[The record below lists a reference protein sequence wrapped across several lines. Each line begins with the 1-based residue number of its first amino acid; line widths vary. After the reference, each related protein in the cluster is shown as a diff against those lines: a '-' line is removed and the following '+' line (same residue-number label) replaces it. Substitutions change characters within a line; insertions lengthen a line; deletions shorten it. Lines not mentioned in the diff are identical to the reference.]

1 MFHTTFNIISFHSY
15 FILFMDTT
23 SLTLIPRV
31 ERSWLEEKAT
41 ILLLLMPATP
51 YMPCCSAQNESIQ
64 SYPAGIACE
73 TLQISYSARALE
85 WQSIRNV
92 LAYTHMLCC
101 NTLLVKYGLGYMW
114 GLKWAYHSLF
124 CINGALLEILLPG
137 GLVLTF
143 LKENGVW
150 LLLVFPFSIED
161 RKALVIKTWR
171 ITETQTVRGK

>member
-1 MFHTTFNIISFHSY
+1 
-15 FILFMDTT
+15 MDTT

-31 ERSWLEEKAT
+31 ERSLLEEKAT

-51 YMPCCSAQNESIQ
+51 YLPCCSAPNDSIQ
-64 SYPAGIACE
+64 SYPAGIAWE

-101 NTLLVKYGLGYMW
+101 NTILVKYGLGYMW
-114 GLKWAYHSLF
+114 GLKWAYHPLF

-137 GLVLTF
+137 GFVLSF
-143 LKENGVW
+143 LKENGVHCYLCFHF
-150 LLLVFPFSIED
+150 LL
-161 RKALVIKTWR
+161 KTQR
-171 ITETQTVRGK
+171 HSDQNMKDNRDPDS